1 MLGGRFASA
10 VCAIMGIMR
19 ASVHEDRIALALF
32 ERCQQT
38 GQPVT
43 LGAAE
48 KLVRELRRHRDC
60 GCGLCGAAAMVK
72 PRGVHRVAQAWARG
86 IAATR
91 RRAGA

>member
-1 MLGGRFASA
+1 
-10 VCAIMGIMR
+10 MR

-48 KLVRELRRHRDC
+48 SLVSELLGHQGC

-72 PRGVHRVAQAWARG
+72 PRGVLMVAQEWARG